1 MLFSLSFYRVGEQI
15 DDFRVSDATLL
26 GIKNSSIE
34 CEDVACDVEP
44 MSLKDYKDLTM
55 KLKVKYPFP
64 NSSSGANFYIQQLP
78 KGLGM
83 RKILAHGIRMQKN
96 PQTRENIFWVFMDFH
111 EVYGSKVQLAPPHG
125 NFINSVA
132 NPETVNSVQVLNFQK
147 LLANKAQYALSGI
160 LRVFTEVC

>member
-1 MLFSLSFYRVGEQI
+1 
-15 DDFRVSDATLL
+15 
-26 GIKNSSIE
+26 
-34 CEDVACDVEP
+34 
-44 MSLKDYKDLTM
+44 M

-96 PQTRENIFWVFMDFH
+96 PQTRENIFWVFMDFR

-132 NPETVNSVQVLNFQK
+132 NPEIVNSVQVLNFQK